1 MFPRGRS
8 KESKDRNRKVTP
20 PGPVYMSNDQFGMF
34 ALDPKT
40 TALIL
45 ELHAASFHQAFP
57 RNTETFEP
65 QKKSNQ
71 LSNTS

>member
-1 MFPRGRS
+1 
-8 KESKDRNRKVTP
+8 
-20 PGPVYMSNDQFGMF
+20 MSNDQFGMF